1 MSRYRAVL
9 FDLDGTLLDTAPDFA
24 YSLNQMLQAR
34 AMAPLAD
41 AEIRTLVT
49 DGSAG
54 LVARAF
60 GCTAEDPRFEQIRAE
75 FLAIYRDN
83 LSRHTRPFPGI
94 EAVLARLGETGIP
107 WAVVTNKPSTYTT
120 PLLRDMNLS
129 PAPGAVICPDHVTH
143 AKPHPESILLAC
155 TRLGVAPDACIM
167 IGDHRRDIDAGRSA
181 GTRTV
186 AAIYGYIDAGEDPAD
201 WNAHHRIASA
211 HELHD
216 LLF

>member
-1 MSRYRAVL
+1 LSRYRAVL

-24 YSLNQMLQAR
+24 YALNQLLQAR
-34 AMAPLAD
+34 SMPPLPD
-41 AEIRTLVT
+41 AEIRALVT

-60 GCTAEDPRFEQIRAE
+60 GCTAEDPLFEPIRAE
-75 FLAIYRDN
+75 FLAVYRDN

-94 EAVLARLGETGIP
+94 ETVLARLGEAGIP

-129 PAPGAVICPDHVTH
+129 PAPGAVICPDHVIHT
-143 AKPHPESILLAC
+143 KPHPEAILLAC
-155 TRLGVAPDACIM
+155 TQLGVAPDATVM
-167 IGDHRRDIDAGRSA
+167 IGDHRRDIDAGLSA

-186 AAIYGYIDAGEDPAD
+186 AAMYGYIDASENPAD